1 MVQTRSRTAQ
11 GARLIQGISEIQRL
25 RQFRRFRKRYKPS
38 DTSHRHRLK
47 DRQRKTV
54 TVESHTRRI

>member
-11 GARLIQGISEIQRL
+11 GGRLMQGMNEIQRL
-25 RQFRRFRKRYKPS
+25 RRFRRFRKRYKSS